1 MKAGAHTRQYVGEP
15 FISLSRA
22 LVEDEL
28 NAAILERNVRLTHT
42 EYGDEIY
49 EAPVEAK
56 AVQRVTWGKF
66 DKFLKDAG
74 IEETSLLWR
83 AP

>member
-1 MKAGAHTRQYVGEP
+1 MS
-15 FISLSRA
+15 SLSRA
-22 LVEDEL
+22 LVEDTL
-28 NAAILERNVRLTHT
+28 NTVILERNVRITHT

-56 AVQRVTWGKF
+56 AVQRVTWERF

-74 IEETSLLWR
+74 IEKTSLLWR